1 MLRGCINLP
10 NLHRYGLVCFIY
22 NLQEQETLSF
32 IRESLEKSDQLTKG
46 MVRDD
51 QFIYLVKLYVCVI
64 LILRYKMINTE
75 FTDFSSAVQ

>member
-1 MLRGCINLP
+1 MDL
-10 NLHRYGLVCFIY
+10 YVFIY

-51 QFIYLVKLYVCVI
+51 HFIYLVKLCVCVI

-75 FTDFSSAVQ
+75 FTDFSSVVQ